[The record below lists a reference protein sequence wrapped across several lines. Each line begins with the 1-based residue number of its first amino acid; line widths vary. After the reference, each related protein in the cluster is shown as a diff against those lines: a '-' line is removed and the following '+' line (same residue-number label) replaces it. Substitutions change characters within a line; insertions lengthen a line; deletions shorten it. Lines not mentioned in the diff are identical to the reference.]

1 MSGTQFTCFTGT
13 AVQILT
19 PEEPRGACLFFAP
32 DFFLFREGA
41 RMRLLP
47 RPKSEMFI
55 KEEKKGTDTM
65 VQLESW
71 QVDTPA
77 LLLGLLLN

>member
-1 MSGTQFTCFTGT
+1 MFFT
-13 AVQILT
+13 
-19 PEEPRGACLFFAP
+19 PP

-71 QVDTPA
+71 QVDILALQRA
-77 LLLGLLLN
+77 LLLN